1 MAIKRDDVSPMREA
15 RAGLFLPTIAAPRR
29 LQPAGL
35 LVLVL
40 LLFAVAGCSSIP
52 RGMLAPVAVP
62 AGTSRI
68 DMLAVTTRSLS
79 TEPGEMFNGDR
90 GESVSLSRIVV
101 SIPPDREVG
110 TIQWPQTLPGNPATD
125 FVVASAEPMKREQVG
140 AWFKSR
146 SGKARRAFIYIHGF
160 NTPFDRA
167 VIRFAQLV
175 QDTDADAAPILFSWP
190 SRGKLLDY
198 KRDFDNATYSRNDL
212 AELLKIAASSP
223 NVSEIVL
230 LAHSMGSWV
239 AVEAVKQF
247 AQTNGHVPAKFRNLI
262 LASPDLDVGIFR
274 RQVEAMGRQRP
285 EITIFVS
292 QEDRA
297 LQLSRFIARA
307 GTRLGAINAQADDYK
322 SQFKNIQK
330 VTVVDVTALRSG
342 DGVNHSIYASSPKVV
357 QLIGSRL
364 ISGELDTDAE
374 ASGVFSIGDRIGSA
388 ARLIVA
394 SPTLVLDAA
403 TPW

>member
-1 MAIKRDDVSPMREA
+1 
-15 RAGLFLPTIAAPRR
+15 
-29 LQPAGL
+29 
-35 LVLVL
+35 
-40 LLFAVAGCSSIP
+40 
-52 RGMLAPVAVP
+52 
-62 AGTSRI
+62 
-68 DMLAVTTRSLS
+68 
-79 TEPGEMFNGDR
+79 
-90 GESVSLSRIVV
+90 
-101 SIPPDREVG
+101 
-110 TIQWPQTLPGNPATD
+110 
-125 FVVASAEPMKREQVG
+125 
-140 AWFKSR
+140 
-146 SGKARRAFIYIHGF
+146 
-160 NTPFDRA
+160 
-167 VIRFAQLV
+167 
-175 QDTDADAAPILFSWP
+175 
-190 SRGKLLDY
+190 
-198 KRDFDNATYSRNDL
+198 
-212 AELLKIAASSP
+212 
-223 NVSEIVL
+223 
-230 LAHSMGSWV
+230 MGSWV